1 MERKGQRKRR
11 RLVMSHDVQRCAAL
25 PRLPL
30 VEARSVKEE
39 NSGSTADGCRQI
51 NQNRALCAGSAAH
64 KCNLSNFLAPQGAL
78 ALTTAPED
86 PYTYSTTSQHPS
98 KGRGQGKGRLLYL
111 PCQLSSSHFVTINS
125 TSIKP
130 SIKVRNQTY
139 YIFGESL

>member
-11 RLVMSHDVQRCAAL
+11 RLMMSHDVQRCAAL

-64 KCNLSNFLAPQGAL
+64 KGNLSNFLAPQGAL

-130 SIKVRNQTY
+130 SIKVRNQPY
-139 YIFGESL
+139 YIWG